1 MELQV
6 VINKYMT
13 PEEQY
18 KKNMVVLKEI
28 NNSLPEKYK
37 KKLMKTIINK
47 EQEIAAKE
55 LLKNKD
61 LPQSVRDILEK
72 DIKSGSLRFKE
83 EVVNEKITKKIDE
96 YYDKEVKKA
105 IADGRLPSPDED
117 PFYKKMAEKFDK
129 IKEKYENSRASGSR

>member
-129 IKEKYENSRASGSR
+129 IKEKYNESKKSND

>member
-1 MELQV
+1 
-6 VINKYMT
+6 MT
-13 PEEQY
+13 PEDQY

-129 IKEKYENSRASGSR
+129 IKEKYNESKKSND

>member
-1 MELQV
+1 
-6 VINKYMT
+6 MT

-129 IKEKYENSRASGSR
+129 IKEKYNESKKSND

>member
-1 MELQV
+1 
-6 VINKYMT
+6 MT